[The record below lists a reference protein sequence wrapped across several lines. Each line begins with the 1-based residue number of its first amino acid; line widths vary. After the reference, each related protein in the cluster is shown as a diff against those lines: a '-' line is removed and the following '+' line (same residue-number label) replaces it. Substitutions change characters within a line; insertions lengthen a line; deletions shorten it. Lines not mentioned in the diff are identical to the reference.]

1 MIEITAGTK
10 MQGGC
15 GHILNNGASEGDV
28 DQLHTFADA
37 KNRSVVS
44 DAKFQR
50 LKLQNVEFGV
60 DVSGTSAAFTEESGR
75 DITASGQYET
85 GAGKDI
91 FG

>member
-15 GHILNNGASEGDV
+15 GHILNNGAPEGDV
-28 DQLHTFADA
+28 DQLHAFADA
-37 KNRSVVS
+37 KNRSAVS

-50 LKLQNVEFGV
+50 LELENVEFGV
-60 DVSGTSAAFTEESGR
+60 DVSGTSAALAEEPGC
-75 DITASGQYET
+75 DIAASGQYET